1 MAEDSL
7 TLVQLLEAANRVY
20 PDGQLSWYF
29 DEATGESIRNPDGGD
44 TLALFIVL
52 ELAETFD
59 NDAERTVQL
68 GEAIR
73 VMERAASELNGVV
86 AELSRLLIE

>member
-1 MAEDSL
+1 MADDSL
-7 TLVQLLEAANRVY
+7 TRLELLEAANRSY

-29 DEATGESIRNPDGGD
+29 DETTGEPIHNPDGGD
-44 TLALFIVL
+44 TLALFIVF

-59 NDAERTVQL
+59 EDADRATQL

-73 VMERAASELNGVV
+73 VMERAASDVNGVV
-86 AELSRLLIE
+86 EELSRLLTA

>member
-1 MAEDSL
+1 MADDSL
-7 TLVQLLEAANRVY
+7 TLLALLESANRAY

-29 DEATGESIRNPDGGD
+29 DEKSGTPIRNPDGGD
-44 TLALFIVL
+44 TLALFVVL

-59 NDAERTVQL
+59 EDADRAAQL

-73 VMERAASELNGVV
+73 LMERAVSDLQGVV
-86 AELSRLLIE
+86 AELSRMLLA

>member
-7 TLVQLLEAANRVY
+7 TLVQLLEAANSVY

-29 DEATGESIRNPDGGD
+29 DETTGAPINNPDGGD

-59 NDAERTVQL
+59 KNAERAAQL

-73 VMERAASELNGVV
+73 VMERAASDVNGVV
-86 AELSRLLIE
+86 AALSRLLLE